1 MNIKLK
7 TSLVKVILLLIFIS
21 ITLNTIYANVTTNIK
36 KELKLKSLAAIV
48 IDAENGRVLYEK
60 EGYAKRKIASLTK
73 MITAVVVVENT
84 KMSDIVTIKT
94 ASSVIGGSTIGMK
107 KGDKIT
113 VEALMYGML
122 LESGNDCAY
131 ALGEYIGGDI
141 ASFGNMMTEK
151 AKEIGAKDSAFKN
164 PHGLDAEGHY
174 STAYDMAIIT
184 KYALS
189 NNTINKI
196 VGTNAIE
203 VKFGNTQKYF
213 SNTNRL
219 LRTYAHTD
227 GGKTGFT
234 NGANRCLIAS
244 ATRNGFR
251 VITVVLGAE
260 TTDIRFDDAKTL
272 LEYGLNNYSMKD
284 ISKNMNWYIN
294 IPIVKGKVNYYEKYI
309 TREMK
314 VALTEEEYEKIYI
327 KQTILPIIHAPI
339 KKGYNLGKIELYV
352 DNEKIYE
359 EDIILSKDIEKKT
372 PLNYMEFSIKNM
384 FKLNVKLI

>member
-1 MNIKLK
+1 MNIKIK
-7 TSLVKVILLLIFIS
+7 TSLRKVILLLIFIS
-21 ITLNTIYANVTTNIK
+21 LTLNIIYATEK

-60 EGYAKRKIASLTK
+60 EGYSKRKIASLTK
-73 MITAVVVVENT
+73 MITAIVTVENA
-84 KMSDIVTIKT
+84 KMSNVVTIKT

-131 ALGEYIGGDI
+131 ALGEYIGGDTE
-141 ASFGNMMTEK
+141 SFGKMMTEK

-184 KYALS
+184 RYALS
-189 NNTINKI
+189 NNIINKI
-196 VGTNAIE
+196 VGTNTIE
-203 VKFGNTQKYF
+203 VKFGNTPKYF

-219 LRTYAHTD
+219 LRTYAPTD

-272 LEYGLNNYSMKD
+272 LEYALNNYTMKD

-294 IPIVKGKVNYYEKYI
+294 IPIIKGKIDHYEKYI
-309 TREMK
+309 TREMR

-327 KQTILPIIHAPI
+327 KQTILPIIHAPA
-339 KKGYNLGKIELYV
+339 KKGYNLGKIELYI
-352 DNEKIYE
+352 DNERIYE
-359 EDIILSKDIEKKT
+359 ENIILSKSIEKKNT
-372 PLNYMEFSIKNM
+372 LDYMKYGIKNM
-384 FKLNVKLI
+384 FKLDVKLI